1 MQFPSK
7 RLPFSWIVMS
17 QLVFP
22 VPDTLKS
29 SAHVSAEAY
38 EQLYRRSIDD
48 PVGFWRE
55 QASILDWAQ
64 PFTQVK
70 NTRYGA
76 DDVAIEWFADG
87 KLNASYN
94 CLDRHAAER
103 GDDAAIL
110 WEGDKPGDRKRITW
124 RELHAEVSR
133 LANALKKLGVKK
145 GDFVSVYLPVIHESI
160 AAMLACARI
169 GAVHSVVFSGFSAEA
184 LAGRLDDCRSRVLIT
199 ADEGMRAGKHV
210 PLKKNADAALQGL
223 PFVEHVLVVRRTGA
237 DVPMTEGRDHWYHEA
252 LADVPAARE
261 PVAVGAEDPLFV
273 LYTSGSTGKP
283 KGMLHTTGGYLVHAA
298 ASFRAMFDYRPGDVH
313 FCTADVGW
321 VTAHTYLI
329 YGPLA
334 NGATIVLFEGVPTWP
349 DVSRW
354 WEIVEH
360 YKVNIFYTAPTAIRS
375 LMRDGGAPVRK
386 HDLSSLRVLGS
397 VGEPINPEAWLW
409 YHEVV
414 GGGRCP
420 IVDTYWQ
427 TETGAVLLCPLP
439 GAMDLKPGSAA
450 KPFFGVRAALVDS
463 EGKPVE
469 GEAKGNLCFVD
480 SWPGQAR
487 TILGDRERFLK
498 TYFSA
503 FPGYYFTGD
512 GAYRDADGY
521 YWITGRLDDV
531 INVSGHR
538 LGTVEV
544 EAAIASHSSVAEA
557 AVVGFPHEI
566 KGQGIFAF
574 VTLKEGVAETDE
586 LRRDLVQIV
595 RTRIG
600 PIATPERIEWAPQ
613 LPKNRSG
620 KILRRILTRIAAGD
634 YENHGDTSTVA
645 DPAVVAEIVRRV
657 RSEEAA

>member
-1 MQFPSK
+1 
-7 RLPFSWIVMS
+7 MS
-17 QLVFP
+17 QQVFP
-22 VPDTLKS
+22 IPEALKS
-29 SAHVSAEAY
+29 EAHVNAQAY
-38 EQLYRRSIDD
+38 EDLYGQSLSD
-48 PVGFWRE
+48 PEAFWSE
-55 QASILDWAQ
+55 QARILDWIK
-64 PFTQVK
+64 PFTRAK
-70 NTRYGA
+70 NTHYSPEA
-76 DDVAIEWFADG
+76 VTIEWFADG
-87 KLNASYN
+87 TLNASYN
-94 CLDRHAAER
+94 CLDRHAEQR
-103 GDDAAIL
+103 GGEAAIL
-110 WEGDKPGDRKRITW
+110 WEGDRPGEHRRVTW
-124 RELHAEVSR
+124 SDLQHEVAR
-133 LANALKKLGVKK
+133 LANALRKLGVKK
-145 GDFVSVYLPVIHESI
+145 GDFVSIYLPVVPEAI

-169 GAVHSVVFSGFSAEA
+169 GAVHSVVFSGFSSEA
-184 LAGRLDDCRSRVLIT
+184 LAGRIEDCKSRVLIT
-199 ADEGMRAGKHV
+199 ADEGMRAGRHV
-210 PLKKNADAALQGL
+210 PLKKNADAALAGL
-223 PFVEHVLVVRRTGA
+223 PFVEHVLVVRRTGQ
-237 DVPMTEGRDHWYHEA
+237 DVPMTPGRDRWYHEA
-252 LADVPAARE
+252 LAEVPADCP
-261 PVAVGAEDPLFV
+261 PVEVSAEDPLFV

-298 ASFRAMFDYRPGDVH
+298 ASFRAMFDYRPGDIH

-349 DVSRW
+349 DASRW
-354 WEIVEH
+354 WQIIEQ
-360 YKVNIFYTAPTAIRS
+360 YKINIFYTAPTAVRS
-375 LMRDGGAPVRK
+375 LMREGEAPVRK

-409 YHEVV
+409 YHRVV

-439 GAMDLKPGSAA
+439 AATDLKPGSAA
-450 KPFFGVRAALVDS
+450 KPFFGVRPALLTSDGTV
-463 EGKPVE
+463 VE
-469 GEAKGNLCFVD
+469 GEGTGNLCFAD

-487 TILGDRERFLK
+487 TILGDRQRFLE

-512 GAYRDADGY
+512 GARRDADGY

-544 EAAIASHSSVAEA
+544 EAALASHPSVAEA

-574 VTLKEGVAETDE
+574 VTLKEGVAESEGFQRE
-586 LRRDLVQIV
+586 LIQLV
-595 RTRIG
+595 RTGIG
-600 PIATPERIEWAPQ
+600 PIATPDRIEWAPQ

-634 YENHGDTSTVA
+634 FENHGDTSTIA
-645 DPAVVAEIVRRV
+645 DPTAVAEIIRRI
-657 RSEEAA
+657 RSRS

>member
-1 MQFPSK
+1 MTQN
-7 RLPFSWIVMS
+7 
-17 QLVFP
+17 VFP
-22 VPDTLKS
+22 VPASLQA
-29 SAHVSAEAY
+29 SAHVDAQTY
-38 EQLYRRSIDD
+38 ERLYRQSIDD
-48 PVGFWRE
+48 PEGFWRE
-55 QASILDWAQ
+55 QAQILDWVK
-64 PFTQVK
+64 PFTKVK
-70 NTRYGA
+70 NTRYSPE
-76 DDVAIEWFADG
+76 DVTIEWFADG
-87 KLNASYN
+87 RLNASYN
-94 CLDRHAAER
+94 CLDRHAAAR
-103 GDDAAIL
+103 GNEAAIL
-110 WEGDKPGDRKRITW
+110 WEGDTPGETRRITW
-124 RELHAEVSR
+124 GELHSDVSR

-145 GDFVSVYLPVIHESI
+145 GDFVSVYLPVIHQSI

-169 GAVHSVVFSGFSAEA
+169 GAVHSVVFSGFSSEA
-184 LAGRLDDCRSRVLIT
+184 LAGRIEDCRSRVLIT
-199 ADEGMRAGKHV
+199 ADEGMRGGKSV
-210 PLKKNADAALQGL
+210 PLKKNADAALENL
-223 PFVEHVLVVRRTGA
+223 PFVEHVLVVRRTGR
-237 DVPMTEGRDHWYHEA
+237 DVPMKAGRDRWYDEA
-252 LADVPAARE
+252 LAEVPDVCE
-261 PVAVGAEDPLFV
+261 PVDVGAEDPLFV

-298 ASFRAMFDYRPGDVH
+298 ASFKAMFDYHPGDIH

-334 NGATIVLFEGVPTWP
+334 NGATIVLLEGVPTWP
-349 DVSRW
+349 DSSRW
-354 WEIVEH
+354 WQIIEQ

-375 LMRDGGAPVRK
+375 LMREGEGPVRK
-386 HDLSSLRVLGS
+386 HDLSSLKVMGS

-439 GAMDLKPGSAA
+439 GAMALKPGSAT
-450 KPFFGVRAALVDS
+450 KPFFGVRPALLGS
-463 EGKPVE
+463 GGKIVE
-469 GEAKGNLCFVD
+469 GEGTGSLCFAD

-503 FPGYYFTGD
+503 YPGFYFTGD
-512 GAYRDADGY
+512 GARRDADGY

-544 EAAIASHSSVAEA
+544 EAALASHPSVAEA

-574 VTLKEGVAETDE
+574 VTLKEGVAESAD
-586 LRRDLVQIV
+586 LQRDLIQVV

-600 PIATPERIEWAPQ
+600 PIATPDRIEWAAQ

-634 YENHGDTSTVA
+634 FENHGDTTTVA
-645 DPAVVAEIVRRV
+645 DPAVVADIVRRMQTQAPG
-657 RSEEAA
+657 S

>member
-1 MQFPSK
+1 MTQN
-7 RLPFSWIVMS
+7 
-17 QLVFP
+17 VFP
-22 VPDTLKS
+22 IPHRLQN
-29 SAHVSAEAY
+29 SANVNAEAY
-38 EQLYRRSIDD
+38 ESLYRQSMED
-48 PVGFWRE
+48 PEGFWRE
-55 QASILDWAQ
+55 QARILDWAK
-64 PFTQVK
+64 PFTKVK
-70 NTRYGA
+70 NTRYSPE
-76 DDVAIEWFADG
+76 DVTIEWFADG
-87 KLNASYN
+87 RLSASYN
-94 CLDRHAAER
+94 CLDRHAAAR
-103 GDDAAIL
+103 PNDAAIL
-110 WEGDKPGDRKRITW
+110 WEGDTPGVSKRITW
-124 RELHAEVSR
+124 SDLHEEVSR

-145 GDFVSVYLPVIHESI
+145 GDFVSVYLPVIHQSI

-169 GAVHSVVFSGFSAEA
+169 GAIHSVVFSGFSSEA
-184 LAGRLDDCRSRVLIT
+184 LAGRIADCRSRVLIT
-199 ADEGMRAGKHV
+199 ADEGRRGGKVV
-210 PLKKNADAALQGL
+210 PLKRNADAALEEL
-223 PFVEHVLVVRRTGA
+223 PFVEHVLVVRRTGN
-237 DVPMTEGRDHWYHEA
+237 DVPMKEGRDRWYDEA
-252 LADVPAARE
+252 LAEVSDFCE
-261 PVAVGAEDPLFV
+261 PLEVNAEDPLFV

-283 KGMLHTTGGYLVHAA
+283 KGMLHSTGGYLVHTA
-298 ASFRAMFDYRPGDVH
+298 ASYKAMFDYHPGDIH

-349 DVSRW
+349 DASRW
-354 WEIVEH
+354 WEIVEK

-375 LMRDGGAPVRK
+375 LMREGEGPVRK
-386 HDLSSLRVLGS
+386 HDLSSLKVLGS

-409 YHEVV
+409 YHAVI

-427 TETGAVLLCPLP
+427 TETGAVLLGPLP
-439 GAMDLKPGSAA
+439 GAMPLKPGSAA
-450 KPFFGVRAALVDS
+450 KPFFGVRPALLDVN
-463 EGKPVE
+463 GRIVE
-469 GEAKGNLCFVD
+469 GEGTGSLCFAD

-503 FPGYYFTGD
+503 YPGFYFTGD
-512 GAYRDADGY
+512 GARRDADGY

-544 EAAIASHSSVAEA
+544 EAALASHPSVAEA
-557 AVVGFPHEI
+557 AVVGVPHEI
-566 KGQGIFAF
+566 KGQGIFAY
-574 VTLKEGVAETDE
+574 VTLKEGVAESED
-586 LRRDLVQIV
+586 LQRDLIRIV

-600 PIATPERIEWAPQ
+600 PIATPDRIEWAAQ

-645 DPAVVAEIVRRV
+645 DPTVVADIVRRMQEGAQS
-657 RSEEAA
+657 RTISASR

>member
-1 MQFPSK
+1 MQSE
-7 RLPFSWIVMS
+7 
-17 QLVFP
+17 
-22 VPDTLKS
+22 
-29 SAHVSAEAY
+29 AHVDAGRY
-38 EQLYRRSIDD
+38 EDLYRRSLEE
-48 PVGFWRE
+48 PEAFWRG
-55 QASILDWAQ
+55 QAGILAWSR
-64 PFTQVK
+64 PFTRVK
-70 NTRYGA
+70 NTHYA
-76 DDVAIEWFADG
+76 PDDVTIEWFADG
-87 KLNASYN
+87 RLNASYN
-94 CLDRHAAER
+94 CLDRHAQTNGE
-103 GDDAAIL
+103 GVAIL
-110 WEGDKPGDRKRITW
+110 WEGDAPGETRRVTW
-124 RELHAEVSR
+124 SALQGEVER

-145 GDFVSVYLPVIHESI
+145 GDFVSVYLPVIPEAI

-169 GAVHSVVFSGFSAEA
+169 GAVHSVVFSGFSSEA
-184 LAGRLDDCRSRVLIT
+184 LAGRIEDCRSRVLIT
-199 ADEGMRAGKHV
+199 ADEGLRAGKHV
-210 PLKKNADAALQGL
+210 PLKRNADAALESL

-237 DVPMTEGRDHWYHEA
+237 EVPMKAGRDRWYDEA
-252 LADVPAARE
+252 LAEASADCP
-261 PVAVGAEDPLFV
+261 PVEVGAEDPLFV

-283 KGMLHTTGGYLVHAA
+283 KGMVHTTGGYLVHAA
-298 ASFRAMFDYRPGDVH
+298 ASFRAMFDYRPGDIH

-321 VTAHTYLI
+321 VTAHTYLV

-349 DVSRW
+349 DASRW
-354 WEIVEH
+354 WQIIEN

-375 LMRDGGAPVRK
+375 LMREGEAPVKK

-409 YHEVV
+409 YHAVV
-414 GGGRCP
+414 GSGRCP

-439 GAMDLKPGSAA
+439 GAMALKPGSAA
-450 KPFFGVRAALVDS
+450 KPFFGVRPVLIGSDGKEIDG
-463 EGKPVE
+463 EGT
-469 GEAKGNLCFVD
+469 GNLCFAD

-512 GAYRDADGY
+512 GARRDADGY

-538 LGTVEV
+538 LGTVEI
-544 EAAIASHSSVAEA
+544 EAALASHPAVAEA
-557 AVVGFPHEI
+557 AVVGMPHDI

-574 VTLKEGVAETDE
+574 VTLKEGMAETAD
-586 LRRDLVQIV
+586 LARDLTQLV

-600 PIATPERIEWAPQ
+600 PIATPDRIEWAPQ

-634 YENHGDTSTVA
+634 FENHGDTSTVA
-645 DPAVVAEIVRRV
+645 DATVVAEIVRRMMQ
-657 RSEEAA
+657 EKT

>member
-1 MQFPSK
+1 MTQN
-7 RLPFSWIVMS
+7 I
-17 QLVFP
+17 FP
-22 VPDTLKS
+22 VPASLQA
-29 SAHVSAEAY
+29 SAHVDAQTY
-38 EQLYRRSIDD
+38 ERLYKRSIDD
-48 PVGFWRE
+48 PEGFWRE
-55 QASILDWAQ
+55 QAQILDWVK

-70 NTRYGA
+70 NTRYSPE
-76 DDVAIEWFADG
+76 DVTIEWFADG
-87 KLNASYN
+87 RLNASYN
-94 CLDRHAAER
+94 CLDRHAAAR
-103 GDDAAIL
+103 GNEAAIL
-110 WEGDKPGDRKRITW
+110 WEGDAPGETKRITW
-124 RELHAEVSR
+124 GELHREVSR

-145 GDFVSVYLPVIHESI
+145 GDFVSVYLPVIHQSI

-169 GAVHSVVFSGFSAEA
+169 GAVHSVVFSGFSSEA
-184 LAGRLDDCRSRVLIT
+184 LAGRIEDCRSRVLIT
-199 ADEGMRAGKHV
+199 ADEGMRGGKYV
-210 PLKKNADAALQGL
+210 PLKKNADAALENL
-223 PFVEHVLVVRRTGA
+223 PFVEHVLVVRRTGR
-237 DVPMTEGRDHWYHEA
+237 DVPMTAGRDRWYDEA
-252 LADVPAARE
+252 LAEVPDVCE
-261 PVAVGAEDPLFV
+261 PVDVGAEDPLFV

-298 ASFRAMFDYRPGDVH
+298 ASFRAMFDYHPGDIH

-349 DVSRW
+349 DSSRW
-354 WEIVEH
+354 WQIIER

-375 LMRDGGAPVRK
+375 LMREGEGPVRK
-386 HDLSSLRVLGS
+386 RDLSSLKIMGS

-439 GAMDLKPGSAA
+439 GAMALKPGSATR
-450 KPFFGVRAALVDS
+450 PFFGVRPALLGSD
-463 EGKPVE
+463 GTIVE
-469 GEAKGNLCFVD
+469 GEGTGSLCFAD

-498 TYFSA
+498 TYFSTY
-503 FPGYYFTGD
+503 PGFYFTGD
-512 GAYRDADGY
+512 GARRDADGY

-544 EAAIASHSSVAEA
+544 EAALASHPSVAEA
-557 AVVGFPHEI
+557 AVVGFPHDI

-574 VTLKEGVAETDE
+574 VTLKEGVAESAD
-586 LRRDLVQIV
+586 LQRDLVQVV

-600 PIATPERIEWAPQ
+600 PIATPDRIEWAPQ

-634 YENHGDTSTVA
+634 FENHGDTTTVA
-645 DPAVVAEIVRRV
+645 DPTVVAEIVRRMQ
-657 RSEEAA
+657 AQA

>member
-1 MQFPSK
+1 MTQH
-7 RLPFSWIVMS
+7 
-17 QLVFP
+17 VFP
-22 VPDTLKS
+22 VPATLKS
-29 SAHVSAEAY
+29 TAHVDLQAY
-38 EQLYRRSIDD
+38 QDLYRRSLDD
-48 PVGFWRE
+48 PEGFWRE
-55 QASILDWAQ
+55 QAQILDWAK
-64 PFTQVK
+64 PFTTVK
-70 NTRYGA
+70 NTHYSPDG
-76 DDVAIEWFADG
+76 VTIEWFSDG
-87 KLNASYN
+87 TLNASFN
-94 CLDRHAAER
+94 CLDRHARDR

-110 WEGDKPGDRKRITW
+110 WEGDTPGDTRTVTW
-124 RELHAEVSR
+124 KDLQQEVSR

-145 GDFVSVYLPVIHESI
+145 GDFVSVYLPVVPEAI

-169 GAVHSVVFSGFSAEA
+169 GAVHSVVFSGFSSEA
-184 LAGRLDDCRSRVLIT
+184 LAGRIEDCRSRVLIT
-199 ADEGMRAGKHV
+199 ADEGLRTGKHI
-210 PLKKNADAALQGL
+210 PLKMNVDAALQNL
-223 PFVEHVLVVRRTGA
+223 PFVEHVLVVRRTGR
-237 DVPMTEGRDHWYHEA
+237 DVPMTASRDRWYDEA
-252 LADVPAARE
+252 LAEVSAECA
-261 PVAVGAEDPLFV
+261 PVEVGAEDPLFV

-298 ASFRAMFDYRPGDVH
+298 ASFRAMFDYHPGDIH

-349 DVSRW
+349 DASRW
-354 WEIVEH
+354 WQIIET

-375 LMRDGGAPVRK
+375 LMREGEGPVRK
-386 HDLSSLRVLGS
+386 HDLSSLRVMGS

-439 GAMDLKPGSAA
+439 GAMDLKPGSAT
-450 KPFFGVRAALVDS
+450 KPFFGVRPALINSDGTV
-463 EGKPVE
+463 VE
-469 GEAKGNLCFVD
+469 GEGTGNLCFAD

-487 TILGDRERFLK
+487 TILGDRDRFLK
-498 TYFSA
+498 TYFST

-512 GAYRDADGY
+512 GARRDADGY

-544 EAAIASHSSVAEA
+544 ESALASHPSVAEA
-557 AVVGFPHEI
+557 AVVGMPHEI
-566 KGQGIFAF
+566 KGHGIFAF
-574 VTLKEGVAETDE
+574 VTLKEGIAESDD
-586 LRRDLVQIV
+586 LRRELVQVV

-600 PIATPERIEWAPQ
+600 PIATPDRIEWAPQ

-645 DPAVVAEIVRRV
+645 DPTVVAEIVKRV
-657 RSEEAA
+657 QLHKT

>member
-1 MQFPSK
+1 MNAQ
-7 RLPFSWIVMS
+7 
-17 QLVFP
+17 
-22 VPDTLKS
+22 
-29 SAHVSAEAY
+29 AY
-38 EQLYRRSIDD
+38 ERLYRQSIDD
-48 PVGFWRE
+48 PEGFWRE
-55 QASILDWAQ
+55 EAQILDWAK
-64 PFTQVK
+64 PFTRVK
-70 NTRYGA
+70 NTRYSPE
-76 DDVAIEWFADG
+76 DVTIEWFADG
-87 KLNASYN
+87 QLNASYN
-94 CLDRHAAER
+94 CLDRHAHAR
-103 GDDAAIL
+103 GGDAAIL
-110 WEGDKPGDRKRITW
+110 WEGDNPGETKRITW
-124 RELHAEVSR
+124 SELHREVSR

-145 GDFVSVYLPVIHESI
+145 GDFVSVYLPVVHQSI

-169 GAVHSVVFSGFSAEA
+169 GAVHSVVFSGFSSEA
-184 LAGRLDDCRSRVLIT
+184 LAGRIEDCRSRVLIT
-199 ADEGMRAGKHV
+199 ADEGMRGGKYV
-210 PLKKNADAALQGL
+210 PLKKNADAALENL
-223 PFVEHVLVVRRTGA
+223 PFVEHVLVVRRTGR
-237 DVPMTEGRDHWYHEA
+237 DVPMKPGRDLWYDEA
-252 LADVPAARE
+252 LAEASDVCE
-261 PVAVGAEDPLFV
+261 PLAVGAEDPLFV

-298 ASFRAMFDYRPGDVH
+298 ASFKAMFDYHPGDVH

-349 DVSRW
+349 DTSRW
-354 WEIVEH
+354 WQIVER
-360 YKVNIFYTAPTAIRS
+360 YRVNIFYTAPTAIRS
-375 LMRDGGAPVRK
+375 LMREGEGPVRK
-386 HDLSSLRVLGS
+386 HDLSSLKIMGS

-409 YHEVV
+409 YREVV

-439 GAMDLKPGSAA
+439 GATALKPGSAT
-450 KPFFGVRAALVDS
+450 KPFFGVRPALLGAD
-463 EGKPVE
+463 GTIVE
-469 GEAKGNLCFVD
+469 GEGSGSLCFAD

-503 FPGYYFTGD
+503 YPGFYFTGD
-512 GAYRDADGY
+512 GARRDADGD

-544 EAAIASHSSVAEA
+544 EAALASHPSVAEA
-557 AVVGFPHEI
+557 AVVGVPHDI

-574 VTLKEGVAETDE
+574 VTLKEGVAESPD
-586 LRRDLVQIV
+586 LRRELVQVV
-595 RTRIG
+595 RARIG
-600 PIATPERIEWAPQ
+600 PIATPDRIEWAAQ

-634 YENHGDTSTVA
+634 FENHGDTTTVA
-645 DPAVVAEIVRRV
+645 DPTVVAEIVRRMKAQAPA
-657 RSEEAA
+657 S

>member
-1 MQFPSK
+1 MTEH
-7 RLPFSWIVMS
+7 I
-17 QLVFP
+17 FP
-22 VPDTLKS
+22 VPAVLKAT
-29 SAHVSAEAY
+29 AHVDAQAY
-38 EQLYRRSIDD
+38 EELYRRSLDEPD
-48 PVGFWRE
+48 GFWSE
-55 QASILDWAQ
+55 QAQILDWIK
-64 PFTQVK
+64 PFTRVK
-70 NTRYGA
+70 NTRYSP
-76 DDVAIEWFADG
+76 DDVTIEWFADG
-87 KLNASYN
+87 TLNASFN
-94 CLDRHAAER
+94 CLDRHVR
-103 GDDAAIL
+103 DRSGDVAIL
-110 WEGDKPGDRKRITW
+110 WEGDTPGEKRRVTW
-124 RELHAEVSR
+124 GELQEEVSR
-133 LANALKKLGVKK
+133 LANVLKTLGVRK
-145 GDFVSVYLPVIHESI
+145 GDFVSIYLPVVPQAI

-169 GAVHSVVFSGFSAEA
+169 GAVHSVVFSGFSSEA
-184 LAGRLDDCRSRVLIT
+184 LAGRIEDCRSRVLIT

-223 PFVEHVLVVRRTGA
+223 PFVEHVLVVRRSGR
-237 DVPMTEGRDHWYHEA
+237 DVPMTPERDRWYDEA
-252 LADVPAARE
+252 LAEVSAECP
-261 PVAVGAEDPLFV
+261 PVEVGAEDPLFV

-298 ASFRAMFDYRPGDVH
+298 ASFRVMFDYHPGDIH

-349 DVSRW
+349 DASRW
-354 WEIVEH
+354 WQVIET
-360 YKVNIFYTAPTAIRS
+360 YKVSIFYTAPTAIRS
-375 LMRDGGAPVRK
+375 LMREGEAPVRK
-386 HDLSSLRVLGS
+386 HDLSSLRVMGS

-450 KPFFGVRAALVDS
+450 KPFFGVQPALLNSDGS
-463 EGKPVE
+463 LVE
-469 GEAKGNLCFVD
+469 GEGSGNLCFSG

-498 TYFSA
+498 TYFST

-512 GAYRDADGY
+512 GARRDADGY

-544 EAAIASHSSVAEA
+544 EAALASHPSVAEA
-557 AVVGFPHEI
+557 AVVGMPHEI

-574 VTLKEGVAETDE
+574 VTLKEGIPESDD
-586 LRRDLVQIV
+586 LRRELVQIV

-600 PIATPERIEWAPQ
+600 PIATPDRIEWAPQ

-634 YENHGDTSTVA
+634 FENHGDTSTVA
-645 DPAVVAEIVRRV
+645 DPTVVAEIVRRV
-657 RSEEAA
+657 KAAA

>member
-1 MQFPSK
+1 MTEH
-7 RLPFSWIVMS
+7 I
-17 QLVFP
+17 FP
-22 VPDTLKS
+22 VPAVLKS
-29 SAHVSAEAY
+29 AAHVDARAY
-38 EQLYRRSIDD
+38 EELYRRSLDN
-48 PVGFWRE
+48 PNGFWRD
-55 QASILDWAQ
+55 QAQILDWIR
-64 PFTQVK
+64 PFTRVK
-70 NTRYGA
+70 NTRYSPE
-76 DDVAIEWFADG
+76 DVTIEWFADG
-87 KLNASYN
+87 TLNASFN
-94 CLDRHAAER
+94 CLDRHAR
-103 GDDAAIL
+103 DRSGDVAIL
-110 WEGDKPGDRKRITW
+110 WEGDTPGEKRRVTW
-124 RELHAEVSR
+124 GDLQEEVSR
-133 LANALKKLGVKK
+133 LANVLKTLGVKK
-145 GDFVSVYLPVIHESI
+145 GDFVSVYLPVVPEAI

-184 LAGRLDDCRSRVLIT
+184 LAGRIEDCRSRVLIT

-223 PFVEHVLVVRRTGA
+223 PFVEHVLVVCRTGR
-237 DVPMTEGRDHWYHEA
+237 DVPMTSGRDRWYDEA
-252 LADVPAARE
+252 LAEVPAE
-261 PVAVGAEDPLFV
+261 CPPVEVGAEDPLFV

-298 ASFRAMFDYRPGDVH
+298 ASFRAMFDYHPGDIH

-349 DVSRW
+349 DASRW
-354 WEIVEH
+354 WQVIET

-375 LMRDGGAPVRK
+375 LMREGEAPVRK
-386 HDLSSLRVLGS
+386 HDLSSLRVMGS

-450 KPFFGVRAALVDS
+450 KPFFGVRPALLNSD
-463 EGKPVE
+463 GTPIE
-469 GEAKGNLCFVD
+469 GEGTGNLCFAD

-498 TYFSA
+498 TYFST

-512 GAYRDADGY
+512 GARRDADGY

-544 EAAIASHSSVAEA
+544 EAAIASHPSVAEA
-557 AVVGFPHEI
+557 AVVGMPHEI

-574 VTLKEGVAETDE
+574 VTLKEGILESDE
-586 LRRDLVQIV
+586 LRRELVQIV

-600 PIATPERIEWAPQ
+600 PIATPDRIEWAPQ

-634 YENHGDTSTVA
+634 FENHGDTSTVA
-645 DPAVVAEIVRRV
+645 DPAVVAEIVKRV
-657 RSEEAA
+657 QVHKP

>member
-1 MQFPSK
+1 
-7 RLPFSWIVMS
+7 MS
-17 QLVFP
+17 QNVFS
-22 VPDTLKS
+22 VPSTLQA
-29 SAHVSAEAY
+29 SAHVDAHTY
-38 EQLYRRSIDD
+38 ERLYRQSLDD
-48 PVGFWRE
+48 PEGFWRE
-55 QASILDWAQ
+55 QARILDWAK

-70 NTRYGA
+70 NTRYSP
-76 DDVAIEWFADG
+76 DDVTIEWFADG
-87 KLNASYN
+87 ELSASYN
-94 CLDRHAAER
+94 CLDRHAAAR
-103 GDDAAIL
+103 GNTAAIL
-110 WEGDKPGDRKRITW
+110 WEGDTPGDTKRITW
-124 RELHAEVSR
+124 GELHSEVSR

-145 GDFVSVYLPVIHESI
+145 GDFVSVYLPVIHQSI

-169 GAVHSVVFSGFSAEA
+169 GAIHSVVFSGFSPEA
-184 LAGRLDDCRSRVLIT
+184 LAGRIEDCRSRVLIT
-199 ADEGMRAGKHV
+199 ADEGMRGGKFV
-210 PLKKNADAALQGL
+210 PLKKNADAALENL
-223 PFVEHVLVVRRTGA
+223 PFVEHVLVVRRTGR
-237 DVPMTEGRDHWYHEA
+237 DVPMTAGRDRWYDEA
-252 LADVPAARE
+252 LAEVPDVCE

-298 ASFRAMFDYRPGDVH
+298 ASFKTMFDYHPGDIH

-349 DVSRW
+349 DASRW
-354 WEIVEH
+354 WQIIEQ

-375 LMRDGGAPVRK
+375 LMREGEGPVRK
-386 HDLSSLRVLGS
+386 HDLSSLKILGS

-409 YHEVV
+409 YREVV

-439 GAMDLKPGSAA
+439 GAMALKPGSAA
-450 KPFFGVRAALVDS
+450 RPFFGVRPALLGS
-463 EGKPVE
+463 EGKIVE
-469 GEAKGNLCFVD
+469 GEGSGSLCFAD

-487 TILGDRERFLK
+487 TILGDRERFLE

-503 FPGYYFTGD
+503 YPGFYFTGD
-512 GAYRDADGY
+512 GARRDADGY

-544 EAAIASHSSVAEA
+544 EAALASHPSVAEA
-557 AVVGFPHEI
+557 AVVGIPHDI

-574 VTLKEGVAETDE
+574 VTLKEGVAESAD
-586 LRRDLVQIV
+586 LQRDLIQVV
-595 RTRIG
+595 RSRIG
-600 PIATPERIEWAPQ
+600 PIATPDRIEWAPQ

-634 YENHGDTSTVA
+634 FENHGDTTTVA
-645 DPAVVAEIVRRV
+645 DPTVVAEIVRRMQAQAQASTISSD
-657 RSEEAA
+657 R

>member
-1 MQFPSK
+1 MTQT
-7 RLPFSWIVMS
+7 
-17 QLVFP
+17 VFP
-22 VPDTLKS
+22 VPASLEA
-29 SAHVSAEAY
+29 SAHVNAETY
-38 EQLYRRSIDD
+38 EALYRQSIDD
-48 PVGFWRE
+48 PETFWRE
-55 QASILDWAQ
+55 QAQILDWAR

-70 NTRYGA
+70 NTRYSP
-76 DDVAIEWFADG
+76 DDVTIEWFADG
-87 KLNASYN
+87 RLNASYN
-94 CLDRHAAER
+94 CLDRHAAVR
-103 GDDAAIL
+103 GNEAAIL
-110 WEGDKPGDRKRITW
+110 WEGDTPGETKRITW
-124 RELHAEVSR
+124 SELHSEVSR

-145 GDFVSVYLPVIHESI
+145 GDFVSIYLPVIHQSI
-160 AAMLACARI
+160 AAMLACVRI
-169 GAVHSVVFSGFSAEA
+169 GAVHSVVFSGFSSEA
-184 LAGRLDDCRSRVLIT
+184 LAGRIEDCRSRVLIT
-199 ADEGMRAGKHV
+199 ADEGMRGGRYV
-210 PLKKNADAALQGL
+210 PLKKNADAALEGL
-223 PFVEHVLVVRRTGA
+223 PFVEHVLVVRRTGR
-237 DVPMTEGRDHWYHEA
+237 DVPMKTGRDRWYDEA
-252 LADVPAARE
+252 LAEVPDTCE
-261 PVAVGAEDPLFV
+261 PVDVSAEDPLFV

-298 ASFRAMFDYRPGDVH
+298 ASFKAMFDYHPGDIH

-349 DVSRW
+349 DASRW
-354 WEIVEH
+354 WQIVET
-360 YKVNIFYTAPTAIRS
+360 YKVNIFYTAPTAVRS
-375 LMRDGGAPVRK
+375 LMREGEEPVRK
-386 HDLSSLRVLGS
+386 HDLSSLKVLGS

-409 YHEVV
+409 YHEVI

-439 GAMDLKPGSAA
+439 GAMAQKPGSAA
-450 KPFFGVRAALVDS
+450 RPFFGVRPELLSSD
-463 EGKPVE
+463 GTPVE
-469 GEAKGNLCFVD
+469 GEGSGSLCFAD

-503 FPGYYFTGD
+503 YPGFYFTGD
-512 GAYRDADGY
+512 GARRDADGY

-544 EAAIASHSSVAEA
+544 EAALASHPAVAEA

-574 VTLKEGVAETDE
+574 VTLKEGMAESHD
-586 LRRDLVQIV
+586 LQSDLVRIV
-595 RTRIG
+595 RARIG
-600 PIATPERIEWAPQ
+600 PIATPDRIEWASQ

-634 YENHGDTSTVA
+634 FENHGDTSTVA
-645 DPAVVAEIVRRV
+645 DPAVVADIVRRIQLQP
-657 RSEEAA
+657 A

>member
-1 MQFPSK
+1 MTQN
-7 RLPFSWIVMS
+7 
-17 QLVFP
+17 VFP
-22 VPDTLKS
+22 VPAAMQS
-29 SAHVSAEAY
+29 EAHVDAGRY
-38 EQLYRRSIDD
+38 EDLYRRSLEE
-48 PVGFWRE
+48 PEAFWRG
-55 QASILDWAQ
+55 QAGILAWSR
-64 PFTQVK
+64 PFTRVK
-70 NTRYGA
+70 NTHYA
-76 DDVAIEWFADG
+76 PDDVTIEWFADG
-87 KLNASYN
+87 RLNASYN
-94 CLDRHAAER
+94 CLDRHAQTNGE
-103 GDDAAIL
+103 GVAIL
-110 WEGDKPGDRKRITW
+110 WEGDAPGETRRVTW
-124 RELHAEVSR
+124 SALQGEVER

-145 GDFVSVYLPVIHESI
+145 GDFVSVYLPVIPEAI

-169 GAVHSVVFSGFSAEA
+169 GAVHSVVFSGFSSEA
-184 LAGRLDDCRSRVLIT
+184 LAGRIEDCRSRVLIT
-199 ADEGMRAGKHV
+199 ADEGLRAGKHV
-210 PLKKNADAALQGL
+210 PLKRNADAALESL

-237 DVPMTEGRDHWYHEA
+237 EVPMKAGRDRWYDEA
-252 LADVPAARE
+252 LAEASADCP
-261 PVAVGAEDPLFV
+261 PVEVGAEDPLFV

-283 KGMLHTTGGYLVHAA
+283 KGMVHTTGGYLVHAA
-298 ASFRAMFDYRPGDVH
+298 ASFRAMFDYRPGDIH

-321 VTAHTYLI
+321 VTAHTYLV

-349 DVSRW
+349 DASRW
-354 WEIVEH
+354 WQIIEN

-375 LMRDGGAPVRK
+375 LMREGEAPVKK

-409 YHEVV
+409 YHAVV
-414 GGGRCP
+414 GSGRCP

-439 GAMDLKPGSAA
+439 GAMALKPGSAA
-450 KPFFGVRAALVDS
+450 KPFFGVRPVLIGSDGKEIDG
-463 EGKPVE
+463 EGT
-469 GEAKGNLCFVD
+469 GNLCFAD

-512 GAYRDADGY
+512 GARRDADGY

-538 LGTVEV
+538 LGTVEI
-544 EAAIASHSSVAEA
+544 EAALASHPAVAEA
-557 AVVGFPHEI
+557 AVVGMPHDI

-574 VTLKEGVAETDE
+574 VTLKEGMAETAD
-586 LRRDLVQIV
+586 LARDLTQLV

-600 PIATPERIEWAPQ
+600 PIATPDRIEWAPQ

-634 YENHGDTSTVA
+634 FENHGDTSTVA
-645 DPAVVAEIVRRV
+645 DATVVAEIVRRMMQ
-657 RSEEAA
+657 EKT

>member
-1 MQFPSK
+1 MTQH
-7 RLPFSWIVMS
+7 
-17 QLVFP
+17 VFP
-22 VPDTLKS
+22 VPATLES
-29 SAHVSAEAY
+29 AAHVDAETY
-38 EQLYRRSIDD
+38 GESYRRSLDD
-48 PVGFWRE
+48 PEAFWRDE
-55 QASILDWAQ
+55 ARILDWST
-64 PFTQVK
+64 PFTRVK
-70 NTRYGA
+70 DTHYSPEEVR
-76 DDVAIEWFADG
+76 IEWFADG
-87 KLNASYN
+87 RLNASFN
-94 CLDRHAAER
+94 CLDRHAAR
-103 GDDAAIL
+103 YGDGAAIL
-110 WEGDKPGDRKRITW
+110 WEGDTPGETRRVTW
-124 RELHAEVSR
+124 SALQEEVSR
-133 LANALKKLGVKK
+133 LANALKDLGVGK
-145 GDFVSVYLPVIHESI
+145 GDFVSVYLPVVPEAI

-184 LAGRLDDCRSRVLIT
+184 LAGRIADCRSRVLIT
-199 ADEGMRAGKHV
+199 ADEGMRAGRRV
-210 PLKKNADAALQGL
+210 PLKRNADAALAGL

-237 DVPMTEGRDHWYHEA
+237 AVPMKPDRDRWYEEA
-252 LADVPAARE
+252 LNEASPDCP
-261 PVAVGAEDPLFV
+261 PVAVSAEDPLFV

-354 WEIVEH
+354 WQVIET
-360 YKVNIFYTAPTAIRS
+360 YKVNIFYTAPTAIRA
-375 LMRDGGAPVRK
+375 LMREGEEPVRR

-409 YHEVV
+409 YHRVV

-439 GAMDLKPGSAA
+439 GAMALKPGSAA
-450 KPFFGVRAALVDS
+450 KPFFGVRPALLNGDGSV
-463 EGKPVE
+463 VE
-469 GEAKGNLCFVD
+469 GEGTGNLCFAD

-487 TILGDRERFLK
+487 TILGDHERFLT
-498 TYFSA
+498 TYFGA

-512 GAYRDADGY
+512 GARRDADGY

-538 LGTVEV
+538 LGTVEI
-544 EAAIASHSSVAEA
+544 EASLASHASVAEA

-574 VTLKEGVAETDE
+574 VTLKEGVRETED
-586 LRRDLVQIV
+586 LKRDLVQLV
-595 RTRIG
+595 RARIG
-600 PIATPERIEWAPQ
+600 PIATPDRIEWAPQ

-634 YENHGDTSTVA
+634 FENHGDTSTVA
-645 DPAVVAEIVRRV
+645 DPAVVADIVRRL
-657 RSEEAA
+657 RPQA

>member
-1 MQFPSK
+1 MTQP
-7 RLPFSWIVMS
+7 
-17 QLVFP
+17 VFP
-22 VPDTLKS
+22 VPAALKS
-29 SAHVSAEAY
+29 RAHVDAQTY
-38 EQLYRRSIDD
+38 RDLYRRSLDD
-48 PVGFWRE
+48 PEGFWRE
-55 QASILDWAQ
+55 QAQILDWVR
-64 PFTQVK
+64 PFTRVK
-70 NTRYGA
+70 NTHYA
-76 DDVAIEWFADG
+76 PDDVTIEWFADG
-87 KLNASYN
+87 TLNASFN
-94 CLDRHAAER
+94 CLDRHARDR
-103 GDDAAIL
+103 GGEPAIL
-110 WEGDKPGDRKRITW
+110 WEGDTPGDTRTVTW
-124 RELHAEVSR
+124 QELRQEVSR
-133 LANALKKLGVKK
+133 LAHALKTLGVRK
-145 GDFVSVYLPVIHESI
+145 GDFVSVYLPVVHQSI

-169 GAVHSVVFSGFSAEA
+169 GAVHSVVFSGFSPEA
-184 LAGRLDDCRSRVLIT
+184 LAGRIEDCRSRVLIT
-199 ADEGMRAGKHV
+199 ADEGMRGGKYI
-210 PLKKNADAALQGL
+210 PLKKNADAALETL
-223 PFVEHVLVVRRTGA
+223 PFVEHVLVVRRTGR
-237 DVPMTEGRDHWYHEA
+237 DVPMTPGRDRWYDEA
-252 LADVPAARE
+252 LAEASDVCE

-298 ASFRAMFDYRPGDVH
+298 ASFRAMFDYRPGDIH

-349 DVSRW
+349 DSSRW
-354 WEIVEH
+354 WQIVET
-360 YKVNIFYTAPTAIRS
+360 YRVNIFYTAPTAIRS
-375 LMRDGGAPVRK
+375 LMRDGEAPVRR

-439 GAMDLKPGSAA
+439 GAMDLKPGSAT
-450 KPFFGVRAALVDS
+450 KPFFGVRPALLNGD
-463 EGKPVE
+463 GTPVE
-469 GEAKGNLCFVD
+469 GEGGGNLCFAD

-498 TYFSA
+498 TYFST

-512 GAYRDADGY
+512 GARRDGDGD

-544 EAAIASHSSVAEA
+544 ESALASHPSVAEA
-557 AVVGFPHEI
+557 AVVGMPHEI

-574 VTLKEGVAETDE
+574 VTLKEGVAESDA
-586 LRRDLVQIV
+586 LRRDLVQVV

-600 PIATPERIEWAPQ
+600 PIATPDRIEWAPQ

-657 RSEEAA
+657 RAAG